1 MSLEA
6 VIEKVGPLEQG
17 KQLQIA
23 KLSIEE
29 LKLGLVISR
38 KVSSRCLKF
47 CWQTQITVTDGVLEN
62 CQKSEETSNETNKM
76 ARARRREAG
85 KATWKAKES

>member
-29 LKLGLVISR
+29 LKLELV
-38 KVSSRCLKF
+38 KSSR
-47 CWQTQITVTDGVLEN
+47 
-62 CQKSEETSNETNKM
+62 
-76 ARARRREAG
+76 R
-85 KATWKAKES
+85 

>member
-29 LKLGLVISR
+29 LKPGLVKIWYFYSR
-38 KVSSRCLKF
+38 FFDYR
-47 CWQTQITVTDGVLEN
+47 
-62 CQKSEETSNETNKM
+62 KSCSWSVRKLQRIKRNDLWN
-76 ARARRREAG
+76 G
-85 KATWKAKES
+85 

>member
-6 VIEKVGPLEQG
+6 VIEKVGPLGLG

-29 LKLGLVISR
+29 LKLELVKSLLTSEI
-38 KVSSRCLKF
+38 RCY
-47 CWQTQITVTDGVLEN
+47 
-62 CQKSEETSNETNKM
+62 
-76 ARARRREAG
+76 
-85 KATWKAKES
+85 